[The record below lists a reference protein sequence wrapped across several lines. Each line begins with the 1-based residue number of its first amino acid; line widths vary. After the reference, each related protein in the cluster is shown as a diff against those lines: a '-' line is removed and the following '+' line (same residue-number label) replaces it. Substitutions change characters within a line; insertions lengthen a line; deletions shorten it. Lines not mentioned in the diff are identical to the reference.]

1 MGKGSGFGVR
11 VVLCPPTFPPPKFG
25 GGGGNIGMSEMV
37 NQMNFPNV
45 QKYTGYVIKWPN
57 MIINDLL
64 TELQQV
70 GITRGFKMGEKEII
84 Q

>member
-45 QKYTGYVIKWPN
+45 QKYTGYVKNVIK
-57 MIINDLL
+57 
-64 TELQQV
+64 
-70 GITRGFKMGEKEII
+70 
-84 Q
+84 